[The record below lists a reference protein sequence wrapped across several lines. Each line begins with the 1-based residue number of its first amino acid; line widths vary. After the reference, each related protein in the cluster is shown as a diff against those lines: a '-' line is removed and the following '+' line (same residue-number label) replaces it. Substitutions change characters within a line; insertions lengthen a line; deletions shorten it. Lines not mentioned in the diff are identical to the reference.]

1 MNINVSLPTII
12 PNQLQPQTESAR
24 TDNRRAALIPQSRQT
39 EAFNAEPEVGS
50 QKDKSR
56 STQAN
61 ANQTSQQAREG
72 SQTGNPQAAVD
83 NRFVEAT
90 GEDGQRNKQ
99 QDPKQQEQQQ
109 KQELQ
114 VKELADRDQ
123 EVRTHEQA
131 HQSTGGQYA
140 GSPTYQFAMGPDG
153 KRYATGGGV
162 SIDISVIPGDPRATI
177 AKMQQVRAAALA
189 PAQPSSQDLS
199 VARSA
204 AAKEAQA
211 RKALISSDPDTI
223 LKADG
228 SAKTGVL
235 NGYMEQRNQVIAQRY
250 QQAVKPATPQSFNL
264 SV

>member
-24 TDNRRAALIPQSRQT
+24 TDNRRAALIPQSRQS
-39 EAFNAEPEVGS
+39 EAFNAESEVGS
-50 QKDKSR
+50 QKEKSR
-56 STQAN
+56 ASQAN
-61 ANQTSQQAREG
+61 PNQTSQQARDG
-72 SQTGNPQAAVD
+72 SQTGNPQAAID
-83 NRFVEAT
+83 NRFVEAA

-123 EVRTHEQA
+123 EVRTHELA

-140 GSPTYQFAMGPDG
+140 GSPTYEFAMGPDG

-162 SIDISVIPGDPRATI
+162 SIDIGIIPGDPRATI

-189 PAQPSSQDLS
+189 PAEPSSQDLS

-211 RKALISSDPDTI
+211 RKAQLSSDPDTA
-223 LKADG
+223 LAADG

-250 QQAVKPATPQSFNL
+250 QQAVKPAAQQNL
-264 SV
+264 SLSV

>member
-24 TDNRRAALIPQSRQT
+24 TDNRRAALIPQSRQS
-39 EAFNAEPEVGS
+39 EAFNAESEVGS
-50 QKDKSR
+50 QKEKSR
-56 STQAN
+56 ASQAN
-61 ANQTSQQAREG
+61 PNQTSQQARD
-72 SQTGNPQAAVD
+72 SAQTGNPQAAVD

-140 GSPTYQFAMGPDG
+140 GSPTYEFAMGPDG

-162 SIDISVIPGDPRATI
+162 SIDIGTIPGDPRATI
-177 AKMQQVRAAALA
+177 AKMQQVRSPPL
-189 PAQPSSQDLS
+189 
-199 VARSA
+199 R
-204 AAKEAQA
+204 
-211 RKALISSDPDTI
+211 I
-223 LKADG
+223 
-228 SAKTGVL
+228 
-235 NGYMEQRNQVIAQRY
+235 
-250 QQAVKPATPQSFNL
+250 
-264 SV
+264 

>member
-1 MNINVSLPTII
+1 MNINVSLPTLI

-24 TDNRRAALIPQSRQT
+24 TDNRRAALIPQTRQS

-50 QKDKSR
+50 QKDKSKA
-56 STQAN
+56 SQAN
-61 ANQTSQQAREG
+61 ATQTSQQTREG
-72 SQTGNPQAAVD
+72 SQTSNPQAPVD

-99 QDPKQQEQQQ
+99 QQEQQQ

-114 VKELADRDQ
+114 IKELVDRDQ

-131 HQSTGGQYA
+131 HQAAGGQYA
-140 GSPTYQFAMGPDG
+140 SSPTYQFSMGPDG
-153 KRYATGGGV
+153 KRYATGGEV
-162 SIDISVIPGDPRATI
+162 SIDIGTIPGDPEATI

-189 PAQPSSQDLS
+189 PAEPSAQDLS

-204 AAKEAQA
+204 TAKEAQA
-211 RKALISSDPDTI
+211 RKAMMTSSSQSGATP
-223 LKADG
+223 ADG
-228 SAKTGVL
+228 ARTGVL
-235 NGYMEQRNQVIAQRY
+235 NTYMEQRNQVIAQRY
-250 QQAVKPATPQSFNL
+250 QQAVRPAAQQGLSL